1 MKKEMIKAFKLGR
14 YGVSLKGNMVIL
26 VLFFV
31 AGTFL
36 GLLKPGKEAFFKYL
50 MSNIL
55 ILCASMFPSQLLV
68 STDLAFLVQTSPYKK
83 KVQTGLLAKVTFVC
97 NIVALTWLL
106 FLRIVSGILYQSLE
120 TELVSI
126 FVTGILLFLFAVCNA
141 FIYKYFLWTTVVI
154 YVFSLVIGI
163 MGRFVYPDI
172 WRSLFVSIHPLWAV
186 VFAYGCVFLGSLV
199 LYGISKLI
207 YKKELSRFAFGAAM
221 EK

>member
-1 MKKEMIKAFKLGR
+1 MKKEVIKAFKLSC

-36 GLLKPGKEAFFKYL
+36 GLLMPEKEAIFKYL
-50 MSNIL
+50 MSDIL

-83 KVQTGLLAKVTFVC
+83 KIQTGLLAKVTFVC
-97 NIVALTWLL
+97 NIAALTWLL
-106 FLRIVSGILYQSLE
+106 LLRIASGILHQSLK
-120 TELVSI
+120 TGLVSI
-126 FVTGILLFLFAVCNA
+126 FGTGILLFLFAVCNA
-141 FIYKYFLWTTVVI
+141 FIYKYFLWTILGI
-154 YVFSLVIGI
+154 YVFSIVIGT
-163 MGRFVYPDI
+163 MARFVNIDI
-172 WRSLFVSIHPLWAV
+172 WRSLFVSIHPVWAV

-221 EK
+221 HR